1 MSLFSRALAQ
11 TRIRLE
17 HPDWHEAKVARE
29 LLRLAFLPEPL
40 PPRLHEPFRGFLE
53 ITSALDLAGIAS
65 HLKKWIA
72 ELGLEAAVERC

>member
-1 MSLFSRALAQ
+1 MSLSEVFSR
-11 TRIRLE
+11 
-17 HPDWHEAKVARE
+17 
-29 LLRLAFLPEPL
+29 
-40 PPRLHEPFRGFLE
+40 